1 MLTLEYKLVNK
12 KNNIMKKV
20 IIIIVAVLF
29 FIGCTKD
36 EEGKIIWP
44 AMSAVIDGV
53 EWNSATR
60 VNVLEEGKFIITG
73 TSLDGKSLSITI
85 FGSAEGVY
93 ELNLTS
99 TKVAAVYKESINMTT
114 EDAYIS
120 VSGEVELT
128 EVDTSRKKISGTF
141 SFIVVRNLTNT
152 INITEGEF
160 TNLTYTVT
168 G

>member
-1 MLTLEYKLVNK
+1 
-12 KNNIMKKV
+12 MKRLIT
-20 IIIIVAVLF
+20 IIAAILF

-44 AMSAVIDGV
+44 TMSAEIDGV

-60 VNVLEEGKFIITG
+60 VSVLEEGKFIITG
-73 TSLDGKSLSITI
+73 TSLDGKSLSITVL
-85 FGSAEGVY
+85 GTTEGLY
-93 ELNLTS
+93 QLNLTS
-99 TKVAAVYKESINMTT
+99 AQVAAVYKESINMTT
-114 EDAYIS
+114 EDAYVS
-120 VSGEVELT
+120 VTGEVELT
-128 EVDTSRKKISGTF
+128 DVNTSSKKVSGTF
-141 SFIVVRNLTNT
+141 SFVVVRNLTNT